1 MQARGRVALAG
12 AALVV
17 GGLLAWGLRA
27 QPAGEPV
34 RPDDAPSASAE
45 RDRIAVAEL
54 PRCPDRPEPAELGV
68 KLRLKLHLGAG
79 VDPVRA
85 HEILSAARRYWQP
98 YAVEVEQVG
107 ESERLE
113 LRSLFGASFSELE
126 QLDEEALGDAL
137 YGPLR
142 ELISSQ
148 AQPPRALIHVVVLED
163 IVEGRAA
170 AAAVLGDLVGLTL
183 APQLLSEVEPEDPRA
198 RIVAQL
204 GLEAFDATVLLSER
218 HLRRLE
224 GVGFVGAVAHE
235 LGHALG
241 LEHHDERHNLMAR
254 GRHLCLPGLDE
265 AQVEALRERSSAP

>member
-1 MQARGRVALAG
+1 MQRRGWGALA

-17 GGLLAWGLRA
+17 SGLLAWALVGERGSESEDRA
-27 QPAGEPV
+27 AT
-34 RPDDAPSASAE
+34 AE

-54 PRCPDRPEPAELGV
+54 PACTDRSAPEPLGAQM
-68 KLRLKLHLGAG
+68 RLQLHLGAG
-79 VDPVRA
+79 VDPVRS

-98 YAVEVEQVG
+98 YAVEVELVG
-107 ESERLE
+107 EAESLQR
-113 LRSLFGASFSELE
+113 RSVFSASFSELE

-142 ELISSQ
+142 ELLTNL
-148 AQPPRALIHVVVLED
+148 AQPQRGVIHVVVLED

-183 APQLLSEVEPEDPRA
+183 APQLLRHVDPDDPRA

-204 GLEAFDATVLLSER
+204 GLEGFDATVLLSER

-241 LEHHDERHNLMAR
+241 LEHHEDKTNLMAR
-254 GRHLCLPGLDE
+254 GRHLCLPGLD
-265 AQVEALRERSSAP
+265 AVQVEVLRAAASKLTR